1 MKSKI
6 TTLLFLCTILLSCSK
21 DSDLFIEDSPTA
33 DRIIII
39 DGQTTQDPVILSQTD
54 LMAGQNILMGF
65 VTVGLDENGLL
76 EVTYN
81 SDGDWEIE
89 ETHLFIGELSDL
101 PTNNGGN
108 PKIGQFPYKS
118 NHPAGTNTVTY
129 EIGTTLAEGACVYVA
144 AHAVVTDTSNGQT
157 ETAWGAGVPIGGNSW
172 AMMFEVCN

>member
-6 TTLLFLCTILLSCSK
+6 TLLLILCTLLVSCSK
-21 DSDLFIEDSPTA
+21 ESDSLIEDSPTA
-33 DRIIII
+33 DRIIVI

-54 LMAGQNILMGF
+54 LMAGQNINMGF

-76 EVTYN
+76 VVTYN

-89 ETHLFIGELSDL
+89 ETHLFVGDLSDL

-108 PKIGQFPYKS
+108 PKIGQFPHKGT
-118 NHPAGTNTVTY
+118 HPAGTNTVEY
-129 EIGTTLAEGACVYVA
+129 AIGSTLAEGECVYVA